1 MLVKNFTKHFIV
13 ITLFCFIQTL
23 LPAFSVVGEGNIE
36 ESSFT
41 NELSEQTPLGTTE
54 SRFLERT
61 YITESLD
68 FSLYEAWIEYDEAL
82 SLLESNQ
89 SFLKKNNSS
98 ITHLSSTEQ
107 EKIESTKNKFLLQLE
122 LEKQSK
128 TYNLSNSIYGIQK
141 QL

>member
-54 SRFLERT
+54 SKFLEQT

-82 SLLESNQ
+82 SAFEN
-89 SFLKKNNSS
+89 
-98 ITHLSSTEQ
+98 
-107 EKIESTKNKFLLQLE
+107 
-122 LEKQSK
+122 
-128 TYNLSNSIYGIQK
+128 
-141 QL
+141 